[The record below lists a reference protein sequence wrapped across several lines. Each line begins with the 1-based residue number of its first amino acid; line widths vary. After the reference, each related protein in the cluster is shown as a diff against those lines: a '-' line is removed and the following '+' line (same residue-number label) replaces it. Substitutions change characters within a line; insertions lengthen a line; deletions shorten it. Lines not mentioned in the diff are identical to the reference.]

1 MFMIEMSYEVKQRV
15 DRFLDILVES
25 NKIKRETLELEKE
38 KAEIEING
46 VKEALETLKKEMEF

>member
-15 DRFLDILVES
+15 DRFLDILSES
-25 NKIKRETLELEKE
+25 NKIKRETFELEKE

>member
-46 VKEALETLKKEMEF
+46 

>member
-1 MFMIEMSYEVKQRV
+1 MFIDISLDMQKSIDK
-15 DRFLDILVES
+15 FLDILVES